1 MRTLK
6 CLIFNKFNFKRSPKS
21 PKAIQR
27 PLKSPKGLQTPQRH
41 PKTPWE
47 ALGGPWTPTDAH
59 GHPGMLRHTQRRPEM
74 PKLSRCLQHIDIQ
87 CPLKSAL
94 LPSCG
99 HGMYLPLCFFL
110 LFLSIFII
118 RIKGQVQS
126 FFKAAKSSRDSK
138 NSPSCLF
145 NRYIEKLGRY

>member
-47 ALGGPWTPTDAH
+47 ALGEPWTPMDAH
-59 GHPGMLRHTQRRPEM
+59 GRPWTPRDAQTHPETPRNAQVVQMPTTHRHPMSSKICLITLLRSWNVFTVMFFFIIPQYFHHQDQRSSPIFFQSCQIF
-74 PKLSRCLQHIDIQ
+74 SRFKELT
-87 CPLKSAL
+87 
-94 LPSCG
+94 
-99 HGMYLPLCFFL
+99 L
-110 LFLSIFII
+110 LF
-118 RIKGQVQS
+118 V
-126 FFKAAKSSRDSK
+126 
-138 NSPSCLF
+138 
-145 NRYIEKLGRY
+145 

>member
-74 PKLSRCLQHIDIQ
+74 PKLSRCLQHICLIT
-87 CPLKSAL
+87 L
-94 LPSCG
+94 LRSWNVFTV
-99 HGMYLPLCFFL
+99 MFFL